1 MYGIA
6 GRIAKYFIDSKL
18 TPIMIIALL
27 ALGIFAVVTTPK
39 EEDPDIVVP
48 MIDIMIPYPGATP
61 REVEKRVVT
70 PLEKKLWELKDIS
83 YIYSASGDGYGL
95 VTARFHV
102 GTDPIKALVQL
113 NAKMMASLNLVPP
126 GVQLPPLIKLRSI
139 DDVPIMTLTLWGK
152 GYDYYSLRRIADT
165 LDNELKTVPNVAQVK
180 IYGGQPRKLRVL
192 LDPAKEA
199 AYGLSPAYIVHI
211 IQEANQEL
219 PSGYV
224 NQNNTLYY
232 VKTGNFIRSKQ
243 DLEDLV
249 VGWYGGK
256 PVYLRDIAKITDGPG
271 GIHDYVTMGFGAA
284 SKRYGSPMYPA
295 VTISIAKRAGTN
307 AVNVANDVLKKIDS
321 LKGTVIPS
329 SLHITVTRNYGKSA
343 QNKSNELIEHL
354 FIATASVI
362 LLIAVAL
369 GLRESLIVA
378 IAVPVTLAFALFFS
392 KLYGFT
398 INRVTLFAL
407 IFSIGILV
415 DAAIVVVENIHR
427 WFEFF
432 PELPKHD
439 AIIRA
444 TDEVG
449 NPTIL
454 ATLTI
459 IAALMPM
466 AFVGG
471 LMGPY
476 MRPIPVNA
484 SAAILFSLWV
494 AFTITPW
501 AAYRLIK
508 HGHENHDKSEKP
520 VINIKETIFWKLYC
534 KMVEPLLI
542 SKSKRVLF
550 YIAVWSLLG
559 ISVFLILSRAVIVK
573 MLPFD
578 NKSELSVVLNMPED
592 TTVEQTYLVA
602 KKIADYIAKQKEVKY
617 YQIYAGVPAPYDF
630 NGLVRH
636 YYLRT
641 RPYYAQIA
649 IELVGKDKR
658 KMESHAF
665 AQSIRPMVQ
674 KIAYSM
680 GASYVGVVEV
690 PPGPPVLDPI
700 VAQIY
705 GPTLSSQ
712 RAFAMQVLKLFRKD
726 KEITDSGIYLESNA
740 PQIDF
745 VIDQARAAQFGV
757 SKKDIVRTLRVATA
771 GYNAGIIQSTDT
783 EAVPIEVRIARP
795 YRTLQNLE
803 NLEIP
808 NKQGQLIPL
817 SNLIKIVKHPIHKTI
832 YHENLRRVVYVVGDV
847 AKGAG
852 APFYSIW
859 DIRKK
864 VLSIPNPYGHV
875 SELWMSFPK
884 ITNHIYVRWGGEM
897 YITLQVFRDL
907 GIAFAGA
914 LFIIYILIVG
924 WFKDF
929 KTPGIIM
936 SPIPLTLVGIVPGHF
951 ILHAFFT
958 ATSMIGFIALA
969 GIILRNSIL
978 LVEFAEQRIREGVPL
993 HVAVVEAGVIR
1004 TRPVLLT
1011 AAALIVGAFVIIF
1024 DPIFNGLAISL
1035 IFGTIAS
1042 TALSLV
1048 LIPVMYYGSKV
1059 KGLPP
1064 EACPL
1069 PEEISKDL
1077 RS

>member
-1 MYGIA
+1 
-6 GRIAKYFIDSKL
+6 
-18 TPIMIIALL
+18 
-27 ALGIFAVVTTPK
+27 
-39 EEDPDIVVP
+39 
-48 MIDIMIPYPGATP
+48 
-61 REVEKRVVT
+61 
-70 PLEKKLWELKDIS
+70 
-83 YIYSASGDGYGL
+83 
-95 VTARFHV
+95 
-102 GTDPIKALVQL
+102 
-113 NAKMMASLNLVPP
+113 
-126 GVQLPPLIKLRSI
+126 
-139 DDVPIMTLTLWGK
+139 
-152 GYDYYSLRRIADT
+152 
-165 LDNELKTVPNVAQVK
+165 
-180 IYGGQPRKLRVL
+180 
-192 LDPAKEA
+192 
-199 AYGLSPAYIVHI
+199 
-211 IQEANQEL
+211 
-219 PSGYV
+219 
-224 NQNNTLYY
+224 
-232 VKTGNFIRSKQ
+232 
-243 DLEDLV
+243 
-249 VGWYGGK
+249 
-256 PVYLRDIAKITDGPG
+256 
-271 GIHDYVTMGFGAA
+271 
-284 SKRYGSPMYPA
+284 
-295 VTISIAKRAGTN
+295 
-307 AVNVANDVLKKIDS
+307 
-321 LKGTVIPS
+321 
-329 SLHITVTRNYGKSA
+329 
-343 QNKSNELIEHL
+343 
-354 FIATASVI
+354 
-362 LLIAVAL
+362 
-369 GLRESLIVA
+369 
-378 IAVPVTLAFALFFS
+378 
-392 KLYGFT
+392 
-398 INRVTLFAL
+398 
-407 IFSIGILV
+407 
-415 DAAIVVVENIHR
+415 
-427 WFEFF
+427 
-432 PELPKHD
+432 
-439 AIIRA
+439 
-444 TDEVG
+444 
-449 NPTIL
+449 
-454 ATLTI
+454 
-459 IAALMPM
+459 
-466 AFVGG
+466 
-471 LMGPY
+471 
-476 MRPIPVNA
+476 
-484 SAAILFSLWV
+484 
-494 AFTITPW
+494 
-501 AAYRLIK
+501 
-508 HGHENHDKSEKP
+508 
-520 VINIKETIFWKLYC
+520 
-534 KMVEPLLI
+534 
-542 SKSKRVLF
+542 
-550 YIAVWSLLG
+550 
-559 ISVFLILSRAVIVK
+559 
-573 MLPFD
+573 
-578 NKSELSVVLNMPED
+578 
-592 TTVEQTYLVA
+592 
-602 KKIADYIAKQKEVKY
+602 
-617 YQIYAGVPAPYDF
+617 
-630 NGLVRH
+630 
-636 YYLRT
+636 
-641 RPYYAQIA
+641 
-649 IELVGKDKR
+649 
-658 KMESHAF
+658 
-665 AQSIRPMVQ
+665 
-674 KIAYSM
+674 
-680 GASYVGVVEV
+680 
-690 PPGPPVLDPI
+690 

-712 RAFAMQVLKLFRKD
+712 RTFAKQVLTLFRKD

-745 VIDQARAAQFGV
+745 VINQARAAQFGV
-757 SKKDIVRTLRVATA
+757 SKEDIVRTLRVATA

-951 ILHAFFT
+951 VLHAFFT

-1059 KGLPP
+1059 KGIPP

>member
-6 GRIAKYFIDSKL
+6 GKIAKYFIDSKL
-18 TPIMIIALL
+18 TSIMILALL

-48 MIDIMIPYPGATP
+48 MVDIMIPYPGATP
-61 REVEKRVVT
+61 REVEKRVTT
-70 PLEKKLWELKDIS
+70 PLEKKLWELKDIK

-95 VTARFHV
+95 VTARFKV
-102 GTDPIKALVQL
+102 GTDPVKALVEL
-113 NAKMMASLNLVPP
+113 NTKMMANLNLVPP
-126 GVQLPPLIKLRSI
+126 GVILPPLIKERSI
-139 DDVPIMTLTLWGK
+139 DDVPILTLTLWGK
-152 GYDYYSLRRIADT
+152 GYDYYTLRKIATTIGNDI
-165 LDNELKTVPNVAQVK
+165 KTVDNVAQVSV
-180 IYGGQPRKLRVL
+180 YGGQSKKLRVL

-199 AYGLSPAYIVHI
+199 AFGLSPAYVVHI

-224 NQNNTLYY
+224 NEKNTLYY
-232 VKTGNFIRSKQ
+232 VKTGNFIRSES
-243 DLEDLV
+243 DLENLV

-256 PVYLRDIAKITDGPG
+256 PVYLKDIATITEGPG
-271 GIHDYVTMGFGAA
+271 GVHDYVAMGFGAD
-284 SKRYGSPMYPA
+284 SKRYGQPMYPA
-295 VTISIAKRAGTN
+295 VTIAVAKKTGTN
-307 AVNVANDVLKKIDS
+307 AVNVADDVLKRIRQMR
-321 LKGTVIPS
+321 GYIIPDN
-329 SLHITVTRNYGKSA
+329 LHITVTRDYGKSA
-343 QNKSNELIEHL
+343 QNKANELIEHL
-354 FIATASVI
+354 FIATFSVV

-369 GLRESLIVA
+369 GIREAAIVA
-378 IAVPVTLAFALFFS
+378 IVVPVTLAFALFFS
-392 KLYGFT
+392 KWYGFT

-476 MRPIPVNA
+476 MKPIPINA
-484 SAAILFSLWV
+484 SAAILFSLWI
-494 AFTITPW
+494 AFTVTPW
-501 AAYRLIK
+501 AAYKLLK
-508 HGHENHDKSEKP
+508 HHHVDNHDKSQTQ
-520 VINIKETIFWKLYC
+520 INIKDTIFWKLYC
-534 KMVEPLLI
+534 KMVEPLLL
-542 SKSKRVLF
+542 SKAKRVIF

-559 ISVFLILSRAVIVK
+559 ISVLLILNRDVIVK

-578 NKSELSVVLNMPED
+578 NKSELSVVLNMPEN
-592 TTVEQTYLVA
+592 TTVEETYLVA

-617 YQIYAGVPAPYDF
+617 YQIYAGVPEPYDF

-680 GASYVGVVEV
+680 GASYAGVSEV
-690 PPGPPVLDPI
+690 PPGPPVLAPI

-705 GPTLSSQ
+705 GPNLYSQ
-712 RAFAMQVLKLFRKD
+712 RAFAKKVLKLFRQD
-726 KEITDSGIYLESNA
+726 KEITDSGVYLEADA

-745 VIDQARAAQFGV
+745 VIDQAKAAQFGV
-757 SKKDIVRTLRVATA
+757 SKKDIVRTLRIATA
-771 GYNAGIIQSTDT
+771 GYEAGILQTNSL
-783 EAVPIEVRIARP
+783 ESVPIEVRIAQP

-808 NKQGQLIPL
+808 NRKGQLIPL
-817 SNLIKIVKHPIHKTI
+817 SNLIKVVKRPIHKTI
-832 YHENLRRVVYVVGDV
+832 YHENLRRVVYVIGDV

-864 VLSIPNPYGHV
+864 VLSIKNPYGHV
-875 SELWMSFPK
+875 SELWMGFPGL
-884 ITNHIYVRWGGEM
+884 TNHIYVRWGGEM

-978 LVEFAEQRIREGVPL
+978 LVEFAEQRMREGIPL

-1048 LIPVMYYGSKV
+1048 LIPVMYYGSKI
-1059 KGLPP
+1059 KGIPP
-1064 EACPL
+1064 ESCPL
-1069 PEEISKDL
+1069 PEEISRDL

>member
-1 MYGIA
+1 
-6 GRIAKYFIDSKL
+6 
-18 TPIMIIALL
+18 
-27 ALGIFAVVTTPK
+27 
-39 EEDPDIVVP
+39 
-48 MIDIMIPYPGATP
+48 
-61 REVEKRVVT
+61 
-70 PLEKKLWELKDIS
+70 
-83 YIYSASGDGYGL
+83 
-95 VTARFHV
+95 
-102 GTDPIKALVQL
+102 
-113 NAKMMASLNLVPP
+113 
-126 GVQLPPLIKLRSI
+126 
-139 DDVPIMTLTLWGK
+139 
-152 GYDYYSLRRIADT
+152 
-165 LDNELKTVPNVAQVK
+165 
-180 IYGGQPRKLRVL
+180 
-192 LDPAKEA
+192 
-199 AYGLSPAYIVHI
+199 
-211 IQEANQEL
+211 
-219 PSGYV
+219 
-224 NQNNTLYY
+224 
-232 VKTGNFIRSKQ
+232 
-243 DLEDLV
+243 
-249 VGWYGGK
+249 
-256 PVYLRDIAKITDGPG
+256 
-271 GIHDYVTMGFGAA
+271 
-284 SKRYGSPMYPA
+284 
-295 VTISIAKRAGTN
+295 
-307 AVNVANDVLKKIDS
+307 
-321 LKGTVIPS
+321 
-329 SLHITVTRNYGKSA
+329 
-343 QNKSNELIEHL
+343 
-354 FIATASVI
+354 
-362 LLIAVAL
+362 
-369 GLRESLIVA
+369 
-378 IAVPVTLAFALFFS
+378 
-392 KLYGFT
+392 
-398 INRVTLFAL
+398 
-407 IFSIGILV
+407 
-415 DAAIVVVENIHR
+415 
-427 WFEFF
+427 
-432 PELPKHD
+432 
-439 AIIRA
+439 
-444 TDEVG
+444 
-449 NPTIL
+449 
-454 ATLTI
+454 
-459 IAALMPM
+459 
-466 AFVGG
+466 
-471 LMGPY
+471 
-476 MRPIPVNA
+476 
-484 SAAILFSLWV
+484 
-494 AFTITPW
+494 
-501 AAYRLIK
+501 
-508 HGHENHDKSEKP
+508 
-520 VINIKETIFWKLYC
+520 
-534 KMVEPLLI
+534 
-542 SKSKRVLF
+542 
-550 YIAVWSLLG
+550 
-559 ISVFLILSRAVIVK
+559 
-573 MLPFD
+573 
-578 NKSELSVVLNMPED
+578 
-592 TTVEQTYLVA
+592 
-602 KKIADYIAKQKEVKY
+602 
-617 YQIYAGVPAPYDF
+617 
-630 NGLVRH
+630 
-636 YYLRT
+636 
-641 RPYYAQIA
+641 
-649 IELVGKDKR
+649 
-658 KMESHAF
+658 
-665 AQSIRPMVQ
+665 
-674 KIAYSM
+674 
-680 GASYVGVVEV
+680 
-690 PPGPPVLDPI
+690 
-700 VAQIY
+700 
-705 GPTLSSQ
+705 
-712 RAFAMQVLKLFRKD
+712 MQVLTLFRKD

-740 PQIDF
+740 PQIAF

-803 NLEIP
+803 NLQIP